1 MPTTTD
7 IWALLRRLR
16 NWGEPPSRPAVAPLR
31 EEGEAMAV
39 AAAGAFGPTAGVN
52 PDASP
57 PAWTAQ
63 PVCQEPAIA
72 QVIPF
77 VVAPVTPAVP
87 VMPAVP
93 LWTLVLSDTD
103 NDFTTVARHLQLL
116 GLCDRR
122 GCWKPGIPPVRI
134 IHTGDWL
141 NKWNPDPH
149 VLDSFKRLVETAPQG
164 VEISLLAGNHELAIL
179 RMADMGLRTPF
190 TGEDLDFIRNG
201 ELFRIQDDILFLHGY
216 PTLLLLELLHQLRHE
231 GCALADLHGRLRAAF
246 YRGEHAL
253 FRDDAGPEL
262 AGYIRK
268 PRSYYSQPQPDGRPL
283 GHHVAERLLSLGIAT
298 VIHGHKPVGVTQ
310 SDDELERIIPGVRV
324 INNDN
329 GVRTAGL
336 GGLLISPR
344 GGIRFI
350 NPEAVAAAGGIRAYR
365 KRLRKRLAT
374 RGRDIASGALPAMH
388 SVAA

>member
-1 MPTTTD
+1 MPATTD

-16 NWGEPPSRPAVAPLR
+16 NWGDPPSRTSIAPLR

-57 PAWTAQ
+57 PAWTEH
-63 PVCQEPAIA
+63 PPRQEPEPAR
-72 QVIPF
+72 VIPF
-77 VVAPVTPAVP
+77 IAAPAAPPA
-87 VMPAVP
+87 PAVP

-103 NDFTTVARHLQLL
+103 NDFSTVARHLRLL

-164 VEISLLAGNHELAIL
+164 VEIVLLAGNHELAIL
-179 RMADMGLRTPF
+179 RMAEMGLRTPF
-190 TGEDLDFIRNG
+190 TADDLDFIRNC
-201 ELFRIQDDILFLHGY
+201 EVFRIQDDLLFLHGY
-216 PTLLLLELLHQLRHE
+216 PTLLLLDLLHQLRQE
-231 GCALADLHGRLRAAF
+231 GCPPSDLHARLRAAF

-268 PRSYYSQPQPDGRPL
+268 PRSYYAQLQPDGRPL
-283 GHHVAERLLSLGIAT
+283 GHLVAERILALGLAT
-298 VIHGHKPVGVTQ
+298 VIHGHKPVAVTQ

-350 NPEAVAAAGGIRAYR
+350 NPEAVAAAGGIKAYR

-374 RGRDIASGALPAMH
+374 RQRDIAPVSLPVMR